1 MERRYKRAGTLRY
14 WIVAVISAALLLTG
28 CAGVVN
34 AGTVPDFRTE
44 PITASFDEPVS
55 LTWFDGTQQKT
66 GTVIVSRPIMESKLE
81 EEVSLPKE
89 MSYMTPELCSRWYFK
104 IDSEDFSLRPI
115 YAADQ
120 YGHILIRGSK
130 EYMAAGYPA
139 GNGWYICAIPNGI
152 KEFSICVANGIFSNR

>member
-81 EEVSLPKE
+81 E
-89 MSYMTPELCSRWYFK
+89 
-104 IDSEDFSLRPI
+104 
-115 YAADQ
+115 
-120 YGHILIRGSK
+120 
-130 EYMAAGYPA
+130 
-139 GNGWYICAIPNGI
+139 
-152 KEFSICVANGIFSNR
+152 